1 MNKLLPLMRREWL
14 QYRFGWALMV
24 AVPLGVTL
32 LMLAFGNIQ
41 LGSDE
46 AEALNSQLRP
56 LQLVSMFA
64 VASIAGSAT
73 ALFAIACCTSIIIIA
88 GMARRDHSDR
98 SVEFW
103 LSMPATH
110 SESIAAPL
118 VVHLLLVPAAALLAG
133 LLGGVLVSMVLVAR
147 VVGIG
152 EWFAL
157 PWFDVLP
164 AILALAAR
172 LLAGLPLAVL
182 WLSPLILLVVLLSAW
197 FRSWSWVILG
207 VGIGLGSQ
215 LLNRVF
221 GQPMLSDITAG
232 LLLGARRALVHAGQG
247 LQMQQGSEGAEA
259 MRNLPAWAL
268 HDFGQALAD
277 LPSPL
282 LLGGLVFAA
291 GCFYLLVRWRER
303 GAAAAS

>member
-1 MNKLLPLMRREWL
+1 MNKILPLLRREWL
-14 QYRFGWALMV
+14 QYRFGWALMI
-24 AVPLGVTL
+24 AVPLGIAL
-32 LMLAFGNIQ
+32 LLLSFGQIQ
-41 LGSDE
+41 LGGDE
-46 AEALNSQLRP
+46 AEAVNSQLRP
-56 LQLVSMFA
+56 LQLASLLT
-64 VASIAGSAT
+64 VASMAGSAAT
-73 ALFAIACCTSIIIIA
+73 LFLIACFSSIIIIA

-103 LSMPATH
+103 LSLPATH
-110 SESIAAPL
+110 SASLAAPL

-133 LLGGVLVSMVLVAR
+133 LLGGLLVSLVLVTR

-157 PWFDVLP
+157 PWLDLLP

-182 WLSPLILLVVLLSAW
+182 WMSPLILLVVLLSAW

-215 LLNRVF
+215 LLNRLF
-221 GQPMLSDITAG
+221 GQPLLSDITVG
-232 LLLGARRALVHAGQG
+232 LLKGAARSLLHTGRELRMQGTDSPEQALHNLAG
-247 LQMQQGSEGAEA
+247 
-259 MRNLPAWAL
+259 WAL
-268 HDFGQALAD
+268 HDFSLALRD

-282 LLGGLVFAA
+282 LLGGLVFAG
-291 GCFYLLVRWRER
+291 GCFYMLVRWRER
-303 GAAAAS
+303 GAGAAS